1 MRDFRDA
8 KAMAQTLRESLTT
21 KAVNVSHSESLEL
34 VSKMLGVADWNT
46 LSALLQTD
54 RRDTA
59 TPVAKPATTAVS
71 YPAIPIRDLVPFPS
85 AIFPLFVGREKT
97 MHALNQA
104 FERQR
109 EVVLAIQRDS
119 GVDEPG
125 FEDVYE
131 IGVLAQLLEVERLD
145 DGTRK
150 VLVQARR
157 RVVIRRFVGE
167 GGAFQAEVADVSEG
181 PIPDAA
187 DLIFKAVKRFESYAE
202 AREIPLPQTSPP
214 LDRTRDPGRVADI
227 ISPHL
232 ALPIGDKLSLLAI
245 FDPVMRLK
253 RVDALMDISAL
264 PFSPTL
270 EATRRRALDNANQRK
285 HQYATLEHLLLALID
300 DADASAVM
308 RACNADL
315 GALRT
320 GLLSYLDN
328 DLKRLVIENGEQA
341 KPTAAFRRVAER
353 AALHAQE
360 LGRPAVTGANTL
372 LAIFFET
379 RSPAAQVLGEQGVSR
394 GRAADLV
401 VHGVDKET

>member
-8 KAMAQTLRESLTT
+8 KAMAQTLRESLTA
-21 KAVNVSHSESLEL
+21 KAVTISHSESLEL

-59 TPVAKPATTAVS
+59 TPVEKPATEAVR

-85 AIFPLFVGREKT
+85 ATYPLFVGREKT
-97 MHALNQA
+97 MHALNLA
-104 FERQR
+104 LERQR
-109 EVVLAIQRDS
+109 EVVLAIQREA

-131 IGVLAQLLEVERLD
+131 IGVLAQLLEVERLS
-145 DGTRK
+145 DGTLK
-150 VLVQARR
+150 VLAQARR

-167 GGAFQAEVADVSEG
+167 SGAFQAEVADISEG
-181 PIPDAA
+181 PIPDAPE
-187 DLIFKAVKRFESYAE
+187 LIFKAVKRFESYA
-202 AREIPLPQTSPP
+202 ASREIPLPQTSPP
-214 LDRTRDPGRVADI
+214 LDQTRDPGRVADI
-227 ISPHL
+227 IATRM
-232 ALPIGDKLSLLAI
+232 ALPISEKQSLLAI

-264 PFSPTL
+264 VRTPEL
-270 EATRRRALDNANQRK
+270 EVTRHRAFDYANQRK
-285 HQYATLEHLLLALID
+285 HQYATLEHLLLALTD

-315 GALRT
+315 GALRAK
-320 GLLSYLDN
+320 LLSYLDN
-328 DLKRLVIENGEQA
+328 DLKHLVIDNGEEA

-353 AALHAQE
+353 AELHALE
-360 LGRPAVTGANTL
+360 LGRPEVTGANTL
-372 LAIFFET
+372 LAIFPET
-379 RSPAAQVLGEQGVSR
+379 RSPAARLLAEQGVSP
-394 GRAADLV
+394 GRASDFIAYRTV
-401 VHGVDKET
+401 KGT